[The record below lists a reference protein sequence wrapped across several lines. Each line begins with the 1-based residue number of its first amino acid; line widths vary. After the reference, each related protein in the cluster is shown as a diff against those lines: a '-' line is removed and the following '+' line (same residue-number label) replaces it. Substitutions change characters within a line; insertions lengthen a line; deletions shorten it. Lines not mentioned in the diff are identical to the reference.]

1 MTTRTMSLQQR
12 SEVAAEALKAAPAV
26 AVAGPALLGM
36 NINDLLAVLTIFYVV
51 LQIGY
56 LLHRWW
62 RMSRRPIGKSDED

>member
-12 SEVAAEALKAAPAV
+12 VAAEALKAAPAV

-62 RMSRRPIGKSDED
+62 RMSRRPIGHSDED